1 MIRRDHTFA
10 PRCLIGSGF
19 PIPLKGSR
27 VTASTRSMT
36 LSATRR
42 LVSIQKRRSSLNSSW
57 KKAAR
62 LESESLLEAEAKLR
76 SQGPDGFRG
85 AAILESSL
93 EGLK

>member
-1 MIRRDHTFA
+1 MILRDHTFA
-10 PRCLIGSGF
+10 PKCLIGSGF

-27 VTASTRSMT
+27 VTASTKSMT
-36 LSATRR
+36 LRATRR

-62 LESESLLEAEAKLR
+62 LEGESLLEAKPR
-76 SQGPDGFRG
+76 SQGPDGFWG
-85 AAILESSL
+85 AAILKSSL

>member
-1 MIRRDHTFA
+1 MIRRDHTFE
-10 PRCLIGSGF
+10 PRCLIGWGF
-19 PIPLKGSR
+19 PIPLNGSR
-27 VTASTRSMT
+27 VTPSTKSMT

-62 LESESLLEAEAKLR
+62 VEGESLLEAKLR
-76 SQGPDGFRG
+76 SQGPDGFG
-85 AAILESSL
+85 VAAILKSSL